1 MDSSA
6 SKKRPRPNPD
16 SVDTSASNKRP
27 RSNSHSNLYPA
38 KSERIDYASAS
49 PMTKDR
55 RVVEIIELYHPEAIL
70 RAATRVLKKQGHENA
85 SKIVDRLQKDPTNM
99 ADIQSFCKEAQKPK
113 GKAPSVISPAR
124 ALHHKLE
131 IGLSSR
137 QYDKTAALGNPPSL
151 GVIIWPPSNQ
161 LKDESKDL
169 RPEVIHKAY
178 LCRYIMILT
187 LKFIVTFLC
196 LD

>member
-6 SKKRPRPNPD
+6 SKKRPPPDPD

-27 RSNSHSNLYPA
+27 RPTTHSNLHPA

-55 RVVEIIELYHPEAIL
+55 RVLEIIELYHPEAIL
-70 RAATRVLKKQGHENA
+70 RAAARVLKKQGHDNA
-85 SKIVDRLQKDPTNM
+85 SKIVDRLKEDPSNI
-99 ADIQSFCKEAQKPK
+99 ADVQSFCKEVQKPK
-113 GKAPSVISPAR
+113 GKAPSLISPAR

-137 QYDKTAALGNPPSL
+137 QYDKTAALGNHPSL
-151 GVIIWPPSNQ
+151 DQKIWPPSNQ
-161 LKDESKDL
+161 LKDETKEL
-169 RPEVIHKAY
+169 RPEVIHKTY
-178 LCRYIMILT
+178 LCLNQS
-187 LKFIVTFLC
+187 F
-196 LD
+196 